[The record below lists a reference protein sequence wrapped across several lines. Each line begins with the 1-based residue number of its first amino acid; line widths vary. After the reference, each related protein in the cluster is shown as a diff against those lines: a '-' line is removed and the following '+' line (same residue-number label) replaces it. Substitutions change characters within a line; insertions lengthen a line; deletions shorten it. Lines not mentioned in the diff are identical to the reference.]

1 MRLAI
6 AGSKDSGVEAAENKS
21 MQDEKGNDT
30 TSQSAVSPNGGAP
43 AEGGGT
49 ATTTQLQS
57 YMVLGTRFD
66 VPSTLNILNSVGSG
80 AYGVVAAARDS
91 TTGEVVAIKKIERA
105 FEHQVFTK
113 RTLRELKLLRA
124 LRHENI
130 IHLNTILRPL
140 DTNHFDEI
148 YCVFELMETDL
159 ASIIKS
165 PQPLS
170 EEHCQFFLY
179 QILRGLKYIHSRNVI
194 HRDLKPR
201 NLLVN
206 SNCDLKICDFGLARC
221 DFSTLSRQTA
231 AMTDY
236 VATRWYRA
244 PEVILTWEK
253 YTKAIDMWS
262 VGCIFAELMGRQPI
276 FPGVDSSNQIQ
287 LIVDVLGFPKDEVIH
302 KIRSE
307 KAKSYLQRLPKRKPT
322 DFSILFPHASPHAC
336 HLLRGLLSFDPEER
350 FSVNQAIE
358 HPYLA
363 SLHFMEDEP
372 VGEPL
377 SRLDYDFE
385 HHFLTASEYRELLLT
400 EIARYYDPEQE
411 VEDERGHSYTGNY
424 GEVGGSSEGGSEV
437 STTSS
442 SGGGGG
448 SRSSDGNTRK

>member
-6 AGSKDSGVEAAENKS
+6 AGSKESGVETAENKS
-21 MQDEKGNDT
+21 QEPPSSTTPTNNEKKHSEENDDDNNDG
-30 TSQSAVSPNGGAP
+30 SSSLPQV
-43 AEGGGT
+43 T
-49 ATTTQLQS
+49 AQVQS

-66 VPSTLNILNSVGSG
+66 VPSTFSILNSVGSG

-91 TTGEVVAIKKIERA
+91 TTDDIVAIKKIERA

-124 LRHENI
+124 LKHENI
-130 IHLNTILRPL
+130 IGLKTILRPL
-140 DTNHFDEI
+140 NTLNFDEI

-221 DFSTLSRQTA
+221 DFTTLNRQTA

-287 LIVDVLGFPKDEVIH
+287 LIVDVLGYPKQEVID

-307 KAKSYLQRLPKRKPT
+307 KAKSYIQKLPRRKPT
-322 DFSILFPHASPHAC
+322 ELPILFPHASPDGC
-336 HLLRGLLSFDPEER
+336 DLLRHLLSFDPQNR
-350 FSVNQAIE
+350 ATVNEAIQ
-358 HPYLA
+358 HPYLT
-363 SLHFMEDEP
+363 SLHFMDDEP

-377 SRLDYDFE
+377 SRLEYDFE
-385 HHFLTASEYRELLLT
+385 HHFLTSSEYRELLLM
-400 EIARYYDPEQE
+400 EIAKYYEFD
-411 VEDERGHSYTGNY
+411 DEEEGSNVAQKKEARS
-424 GEVGGSSEGGSEV
+424 GEGD
-437 STTSS
+437 
-442 SGGGGG
+442 GGGGG
-448 SRSSDGNTRK
+448 SGSNGNGNESSKSTKK

>member
-6 AGSKDSGVEAAENKS
+6 SETKETGVASAETKMEQQETPDAAASREARSSSTK
-21 MQDEKGNDT
+21 T
-30 TSQSAVSPNGGAP
+30 TSR
-43 AEGGGT
+43 T
-49 ATTTQLQS
+49 ITQLQS

-66 VPSTLNILNSVGSG
+66 VPSTLNIMNSVGSG

-91 TTGEVVAIKKIERA
+91 ATGDVVAIKKIERA
-105 FEHQVFTK
+105 FEHQTFTK

-130 IHLNTILRPL
+130 IRLNTILRPL
-140 DTNHFDEI
+140 DAGNFDEI

-179 QILRGLKYIHSRNVI
+179 QILRGLKYIHSKNVI

-221 DFSTLSRQTA
+221 DFATLSRQTT

-287 LIVDVLGFPKDEVIH
+287 LIVDILGYPEDSVLSR
-302 KIRSE
+302 IRSE
-307 KAKSYLQRLPKRKPT
+307 KARSYLERLPRRKAA
-322 DFSILFPHASPHAC
+322 DLNILFPHTSTVAC
-336 HLLRGLLSFDPEER
+336 DLLQGLLSFDPENR
-350 FSVNQAIE
+350 LTVNEAIQ
-358 HPYLA
+358 HPYLDT
-363 SLHFMEDEP
+363 LHCMEDEP
-372 VGEPL
+372 TGTPL
-377 SRLDYDFE
+377 PRLDYDFE
-385 HHFLTASEYRELLLT
+385 HHFLTANEYRDLLLT
-400 EIARYYDPEQE
+400 EIAKYYENVEEQQE
-411 VEDERGHSYTGNY
+411 FDHGED
-424 GEVGGSSEGGSEV
+424 GEDVPTAGA
-437 STTSS
+437 
-442 SGGGGG
+442 
-448 SRSSDGNTRK
+448 RRK

>member
-6 AGSKDSGVEAAENKS
+6 AGSKDNAVSSTETKTETSTNS
-21 MQDEKGNDT
+21 T
-30 TSQSAVSPNGGAP
+30 TSSNV
-43 AEGGGT
+43 
-49 ATTTQLQS
+49 TTQLQS

-66 VPSTLNILNSVGSG
+66 VPSTLNIMNSVGSG
-80 AYGVVAAARDS
+80 AYGVVAAARDT

-105 FEHQVFTK
+105 FEHQTFTK

-130 IHLNTILRPL
+130 ICLNTILRPL
-140 DTNHFDEI
+140 DAESFDEI

-179 QILRGLKYIHSRNVI
+179 QILRGVKYIHSRNVI

-221 DFSTLSRQTA
+221 DFATLSRQTA

-287 LIVDVLGFPKDEVIH
+287 LIVDVLGYPDDSVLG

-307 KAKSYLQRLPKRKPT
+307 KARSYLERLPKRKPA
-322 DFSILFPHASPHAC
+322 DFSILFPIASNVAC
-336 HLLRGLLSFDPEER
+336 DLLRGLLSFDPDER
-350 FSVNQAIE
+350 LTVNQAIQ
-358 HPYLA
+358 HPYLDT
-363 SLHFMEDEP
+363 LHCMEDEP
-372 VGEPL
+372 VGDPL
-377 SRLDYDFE
+377 SKLDYAFE
-385 HHFLTASEYRELLLT
+385 HHFLTANEYRELLLM
-400 EIARYYDPEQE
+400 EIAKYYDDDNET
-411 VEDERGHSYTGNY
+411 ERR
-424 GEVGGSSEGGSEV
+424 
-437 STTSS
+437 
-442 SGGGGG
+442 SGGEKIETETGGNG
-448 SRSSDGNTRK
+448 DGGADQGKRK